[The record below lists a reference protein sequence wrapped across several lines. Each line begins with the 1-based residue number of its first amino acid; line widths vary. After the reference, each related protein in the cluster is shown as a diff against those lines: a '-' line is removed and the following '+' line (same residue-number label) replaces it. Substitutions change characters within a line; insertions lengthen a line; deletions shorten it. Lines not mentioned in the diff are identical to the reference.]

1 MLAGATQI
9 LLSVPKIL
17 LRRVAEPILA
27 HGDLRLTRVAPH
39 ALVDG
44 RRGLPLQYILDAGQP
59 LSRVTRIL
67 TELSFV
73 S

>member
-1 MLAGATQI
+1 VLAGATQI
-9 LLSVPKIL
+9 LLSVPKNL
-17 LRRVAEPILA
+17 LRRVAEPIPA
-27 HGDLRLTRVAPH
+27 HGYLRLTRVVPH

-44 RRGLPLQYILDAGQP
+44 RRGLSLPCNLDAGRP